1 MSRYFCA
8 AVMKFGFAYGHCTF
22 YQYSEINLL
31 FLFHSSVAAVGLT
44 LKNLHSLFLKLLSFH
59 PCPPICSVFRVT
71 NRANNLLRIK
81 IVLQRF
87 AKLTA

>member
-1 MSRYFCA
+1 MSKYFCVP
-8 AVMKFGFAYGHCTF
+8 VMKLVFAYGHCTF

-31 FLFHSSVAAVGLT
+31 LLFHSFVAAVGLT
-44 LKNLHSLFLKLLSFH
+44 LKNLHLLFLKLLSFH
-59 PCPPICSVFRVT
+59 PCPSICSVFRVT
-71 NRANNLLRIK
+71 NRANNLLKIK